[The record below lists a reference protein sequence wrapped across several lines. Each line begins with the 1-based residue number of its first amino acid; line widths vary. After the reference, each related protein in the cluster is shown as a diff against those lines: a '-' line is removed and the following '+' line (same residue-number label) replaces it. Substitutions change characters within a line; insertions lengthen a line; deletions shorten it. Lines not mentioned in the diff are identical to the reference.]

1 MKQWYLL
8 AYDVRDPKRLSRLHY
23 ALKKKALPMQESVF
37 LVHADAPKLKSIIEL
52 VGERTHTREDD
63 VRIYPLR
70 HPNDMWLA
78 GCQSQSL
85 AGLFA
90 GKEDSGKASVTVLE
104 RVKKL
109 FGR

>member
-37 LVHADAPKLKSIIEL
+37 LVHADAAKLKAILAI
-52 VGERTHTREDD
+52 VKDRTHTREDD

-70 HPNDMWLA
+70 HPNDMWMA
-78 GCQSQSL
+78 GCQQATMS
-85 AGLFA
+85 GLFA
-90 GKEDSGKASVTVLE
+90 GKETGTASVTVLQ
-104 RVKKL
+104 RIRNL

>member
-37 LVHADAPKLKSIIEL
+37 LVQADAAKLKAILAI
-52 VGERTHTREDD
+52 VKDRIHVREDD
-63 VRIYPLR
+63 VRLYPLR

-78 GCQSQSL
+78 GCQQTSM

-90 GKEDSGKASVTVLE
+90 GKEAKTASVTAMQ
-104 RVKKL
+104 RIRNL